1 MEKKTTVKEKEQKTL
16 PYVKVMQEKDG
27 IAVHVNG
34 TCADMMYLTAVLIK
48 RISELAGIP
57 APAIAKIVGNS
68 LENTEKDV
76 DDILSLL
83 KALFGGKR

>member
-1 MEKKTTVKEKEQKTL
+1 MEKKTTVKEKEQNSL

-27 IAVHVNG
+27 VAIHVNG
-34 TCADMMYLTAVLIK
+34 TCADMMYLTAILIK

-57 APAIAKIVGNS
+57 APAIARIVGNS

-83 KALFGGKR
+83 KALFGGRK